1 MAVRKTLIVR
11 KEDALPFAVDTIE
24 YRGKLWLVPEWL
36 RGRTAGTW
44 SPTRIICID
53 ALSLTKA
60 EPEQDADFVLTTP
73 LSRSVLEGRAVT
85 QDHVVIERP
94 DISMREDTDFFSDR

>member
-1 MAVRKTLIVR
+1 M
-11 KEDALPFAVDTIE
+11 
-24 YRGKLWLVPEWL
+24 
-36 RGRTAGTW
+36 
-44 SPTRIICID
+44 D

-94 DISMREDTDFFSDR
+94 EFRCVKILTSLAIVERNRQDQLMTGSTAMS